1 MEIDS
6 QVAAS
11 AGASAEAVPNLVT
24 DFTKPLTAGT
34 QEESFAA
41 VGEATAALLGAAFCS
56 QDTKVVQKLVEAL
69 TLPEE
74 PQDAVGDS
82 EDGESEGPKDEGG
95 NAVPTTPQ
103 QETQH
108 EPIPPT
114 SDCSVAGCFS
124 LEEVPFGSVTFSG
137 SLSLSQQ
144 GTLSF
149 VGPGKGKPLNVGC
162 DVQKSCIATVERHA
176 QS

>member
-11 AGASAEAVPNLVT
+11 AVTSAEAVPNLPI
-24 DFTKPLTAGT
+24 DFRKPLTAAT

-41 VGEATAALLGAAFCS
+41 IGEATAALLEAAFCS

-69 TLPEE
+69 TLLEK
-74 PQDAVGDS
+74 PQYAVGDS
-82 EDGESEGPKDEGG
+82 EDGESEGPKDEAG

-103 QETQH
+103 QETEH

-114 SDCSVAGCFS
+114 SDCTVAGFFS
-124 LEEVPFGSVTFSG
+124 LEAVPFGSLIFSG

-149 VGPGKGKPLNVGC
+149 VGPGKGKPLNVMPTLFTSSHSSG
-162 DVQKSCIATVERHA
+162 
-176 QS
+176 